1 MKIVSFNINSIRAR
15 PHQIEHL
22 RDTLDPDVIG
32 LQETKVNDPEFPLVI
47 VNEIGYHAEFWGQN
61 GLYRVAILSKSKPKE
76 TIKGF
81 INDTED
87 DQKRFIQSTF
97 KFGNED
103 ITIMNGYFPQGEN
116 INHETKFPKK
126 IKFYNDLKDHI
137 IDLKKTTSNLIVM
150 GDFNV
155 SPEDIDIGI
164 GENNAKRWLREGKTS
179 FQPQEREMWNSI
191 KDLGFIDSWRELF
204 PNESSIYSWFD
215 YRSRMFDQNPKRGL
229 RIDHILLSDNLKK
242 SINNVGID
250 YDARSMEKPSDHCPV
265 WLELNE

>member
-22 RDTLDPDVIG
+22 RDTIDPDVIG
-32 LQETKVNDPEFPLVI
+32 LQETKVDDPEFPIEVI
-47 VNEIGYHAEFWGQN
+47 NEIGYHAEFWGQK
-61 GLYRVAILSKSKPKE
+61 GHYGVAILSKEKPIN
-76 TIKGF
+76 TVKGF
-81 INDTED
+81 INDSDE
-87 DQKRFIQSTF
+87 DQKRFIQS
-97 KFGNED
+97 KFTYGKSE
-103 ITIMNGYFPQGEN
+103 IIVMNGYFPQGEN

>member
-22 RDTLDPDVIG
+22 RDTIDPDVIG
-32 LQETKVNDPEFPLVI
+32 LQETKVDDPEFPIEVI
-47 VNEIGYHAEFWGQN
+47 NEIGYHAEFWGQK
-61 GLYRVAILSKSKPKE
+61 GHYGVAILCKEKPIN
-76 TIKGF
+76 TVKGF
-81 INDTED
+81 INDSDE
-87 DQKRFIQSTF
+87 DQKRFIQS
-97 KFGNED
+97 KFTYGKSE
-103 ITIMNGYFPQGEN
+103 IIVMNGYFPQGEN